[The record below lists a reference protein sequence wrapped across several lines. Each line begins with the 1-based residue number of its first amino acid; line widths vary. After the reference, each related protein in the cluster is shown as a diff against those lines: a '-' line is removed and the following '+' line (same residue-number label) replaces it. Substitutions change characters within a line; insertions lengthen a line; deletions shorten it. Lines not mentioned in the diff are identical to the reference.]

1 MNLVTDVTQ
10 CNGSSNEAAHPL
22 TCAVAITNNIS
33 ADTPGALPGT
43 AVTVNQCVGS
53 GTGAIVTQCNG
64 LATGGGS
71 TADCAVSS
79 ASMVSPAI
87 GSRSARGLN
96 GPDTMM
102 CRSATQL

>member
-10 CNGSSNEAAHPL
+10 CNGSSNDAAHPL
-22 TCAVAITNNIS
+22 TCA
-33 ADTPGALPGT
+33 
-43 AVTVNQCVGS
+43 GS